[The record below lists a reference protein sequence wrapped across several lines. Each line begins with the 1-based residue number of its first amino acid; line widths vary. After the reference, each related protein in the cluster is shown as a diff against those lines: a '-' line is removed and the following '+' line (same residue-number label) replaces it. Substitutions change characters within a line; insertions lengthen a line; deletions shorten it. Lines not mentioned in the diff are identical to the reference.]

1 MNLSE
6 DQPNKKTE
14 FLAAPYINDDGQQD
28 DIVWFSKRIQNQ
40 LNRMS
45 FDEQLDRAS
54 EATERISDLYQDV
67 INKKHLFLYSLL
79 AYRFYFPEDESHIGT
94 VDEYRNIWVEG
105 LVQKPSSIVIQ
116 KPTIVIPLS
125 QPKVSFF
132 ADGEYVDQK
141 IDGLLHVPMEYVTTY
156 LA

>member
-1 MNLSE
+1 MDSY
-6 DQPNKKTE
+6 PKKRTE
-14 FLAAPYINDDGQQD
+14 FLKEPYVNEDGQQD

-40 LNRMS
+40 LNQMPS
-45 FDEQLDRAS
+45 DEQHSRVT

-105 LVQKPSSIVIQ
+105 LVKKPSSVVIQ
-116 KPTIVIPLS
+116 KPTIVLPFA

-132 ADGEYVDQK
+132 ENGEYIDQT
-141 IDGLLHVPMEYVTTY
+141 IDGIMHVPIEYVTTY
-156 LA
+156 LT